1 MINSSKVFVVFV
13 PFQPSIPS
21 SRAVFD
27 GVERTRRAMV
37 ESFRSAEGCAAPGRA
52 DERWPGFDAR
62 NLVLRR
68 NVPTSVGQIQ
78 AAVHTKP
85 YHRRRNQQTNG
96 LCGGR
101 RRRRRQDAELLREH
115 SRPLS
120 ALADLLVRSTAVVH
134 AAGVELPTIHV
145 PLETSSRVPEDVLVR
160 ATAALLAAGRTNWPP
175 PKSIPAGSL
184 SEAFLEA
191 LDAIS

>member
-1 MINSSKVFVVFV
+1 
-13 PFQPSIPS
+13 
-21 SRAVFD
+21 
-27 GVERTRRAMV
+27 MV

-78 AAVHTKP
+78 AAVHPKH

-120 ALADLLVRSTAVVH
+120 ALADLLERSTAVVH

-145 PLETSSRVPEDVLVR
+145 PLETSDDAKKPLEGRRPEHPTCAAR
-160 ATAALLAAGRTNWPP
+160 AVHTLASHCPQSCNSDYSTDEIA
-175 PKSIPAGSL
+175 
-184 SEAFLEA
+184 
-191 LDAIS
+191 